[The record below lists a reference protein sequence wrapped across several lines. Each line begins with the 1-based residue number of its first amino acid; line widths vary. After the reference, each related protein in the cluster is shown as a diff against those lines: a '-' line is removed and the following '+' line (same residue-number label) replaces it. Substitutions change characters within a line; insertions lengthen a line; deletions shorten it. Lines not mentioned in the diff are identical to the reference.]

1 MSDLPAAHRSS
12 DSPVAGADPDAQS
25 DQVFELAAEVFR
37 LMSAPMRLRIISAL
51 CQGEKNVGE
60 LLRELYPAGA
70 VPLGAP
76 LRVWIFSAKP
86 PCARS
91 SRAGP
96 GSASSSCRRSG
107 SPGSV
112 MPAHR

>member
-12 DSPVAGADPDAQS
+12 DSPVAGADPEAQS

-60 LLRELYPAGA
+60 LLQDVL
-70 VPLGAP
+70 
-76 LRVWIFSAKP
+76 LRVMQIRWTRTWAEKGGR
-86 PCARS
+86 ARS
-91 SRAGP
+91 A
-96 GSASSSCRRSG
+96 
-107 SPGSV
+107 
-112 MPAHR
+112 